1 MAALSMSVQS
11 RDGLQPR
18 QLVPTAQRNPRSIR
32 SPMMGKTT
40 QWIDRVSREGPP
52 ELRLCYGDPIAAAL
66 KSTNKIDQH
75 TGIDAN
81 KAAGVIAK
89 R

>member
-1 MAALSMSVQS
+1 
-11 RDGLQPR
+11 
-18 QLVPTAQRNPRSIR
+18 
-32 SPMMGKTT
+32 MMGKTT

-81 KAAGVIAK
+81 KAAGVIGKALTA
-89 R
+89 RRPRTRYPVGRDAIA